1 MASASMLCFGIACG
15 GLLRVEAALSGAR
28 VTPIQ
33 KVIRLMD
40 EMKAKG
46 EDEKKAEAVRFSA
59 FDQWCK
65 DQSRQ
70 KQSEIDDATEKIEQ
84 LTAKIEKATATIT
97 KLTDRIEELD
107 EDIGRWEKDTKSATE
122 VRNKEAAD
130 YEATSQ
136 DYAESIDA
144 IAGALV
150 VLKKKAVNTA
160 QAEEALLQV
169 QRLRSVPLAS
179 KKLLTSFIQQGQ
191 PAVEEMPNDMLS
203 YEAPE
208 AYGYEFQSGGVVDML
223 EGLKDEFA
231 KKKYDMDAE
240 ELKAQHAF
248 EDLAQQMADNIE
260 NAKHEI
266 QKKTETRAQT
276 EEEKAG
282 LEGEKAQTES
292 DRAEDQKYLDE
303 TKALCDQKS
312 QDFEARQKLRAE
324 ELEAIQ
330 QAIDIMS
337 SDGVKGSGEKH
348 LPTLIA
354 TGSSLV
360 FLQRGGAGQHALAQE
375 KAAAFLAEKAKLWN
389 SRVLTLASQQV
400 AADPFGK
407 VKKMIKDLISQLMQE
422 STQEIEHKGWC
433 DAELATN
440 KNTREAKTQ
449 AVEELTAQ
457 KEDLTSTIAQLTQD
471 IEDLA
476 KAISELDVAMAEA
489 MAERTASKEKN
500 AQTVED
506 AKAAQVAVQQAT
518 AVLKD
523 FYAKSAEATA
533 LAQQTPAE
541 DAPETF
547 DKPYQGL
554 LPEGGSVVDFLEVI
568 LSDFARLQSETET
581 SEAAEQDEFEK
592 YMFDSKKDR
601 ALKENEKGHK
611 EAKKQDKESELV
623 STEQE
628 LKLTQEQLDKA
639 MAYYEKLKPT
649 CVDSGITY
657 EERVKRR
664 EEEIQ
669 SLQEAL
675 KILQGT
681 DLS

>member
-1 MASASMLCFGIACG
+1 MKSFGAPLLVLL
-15 GLLRVEAALSGAR
+15 GLADFCAA
-28 VTPIQ
+28 VTPIA
-33 KVIRLMD
+33 KVLELMKQM
-40 EMKAKG
+40 EAKG
-46 EDEKKAEAVRFSA
+46 VAEKEAEAVRFSA
-59 FDQWCK
+59 FGQWCG
-65 DQSRQ
+65 DQKRI
-70 KQSEIDDATEKIEQ
+70 KTEEIATATEKIEM
-84 LTAKIEKATATIT
+84 LTAKIEKAAAEIAA
-97 KLTDRIEELD
+97 LTDRIQELD
-107 EDIGRWEKDTKSATE
+107 EDVGRWEKDTKAATE
-122 VRNKEAAD
+122 VREKEAAD
-130 YEATSQ
+130 YMATSL
-136 DYAESIDA
+136 DFGESLDA
-144 IAGALV
+144 LDGAIL
-150 VLKKKAVNTA
+150 VLKKKSGNIA
-160 QAEEALLQV
+160 QAQEALLQV
-169 QRLRSVPLAS
+169 KALPLVPEAS
-179 KKLLTSFIQQGQ
+179 KRALVAFLQQGQ
-191 PAVEEMPNDMLS
+191 PAVEEMPDSQLFN
-203 YEAPE
+203 EAPE

-223 EGLKDEFA
+223 EKLKDQFS
-231 KKKYDMDAE
+231 KQKYDMDAE
-240 ELKAQHAF
+240 ELKAKHAF
-248 EDLAQQMADNIE
+248 EQMAQQLADNIE

-266 QKKTETRAQT
+266 SKKTAKRAETQEA
-276 EEEKAG
+276 KADM
-282 LEGEKAQTES
+282 EGEKAQVEA
-292 DRAEDQKYLDE
+292 DRAEDEKYLSE
-303 TKALCDQKS
+303 TNALCAQKTE
-312 QDFEARQKLRAE
+312 DFNSRQKLRGE
-324 ELEAIQ
+324 ELEAIRK
-330 QAIDIMS
+330 AIEIIS
-337 SDGVKGSGEKH
+337 SNDVSGAGEKH
-348 LPTLIA
+348 LPQL
-354 TGSSLV
+354 
-360 FLQRGGAGQHALAQE
+360 LQVRKGAASLAQLRS
-375 KAAAFLAEKAKLWN
+375 AAQTELLIQSKVATFLADQARRYG
-389 SRVLTLASQQV
+389 SRILLLASQHV
-400 AADPFGK
+400 AADPFIK

-449 AVEELTAQ
+449 AVEELTAS
-457 KEDLTSTIAQLTQD
+457 KEDLTSTIAQLSQD
-471 IEDLA
+471 IEDLT
-476 KAISELDVAMAEA
+476 KAIQELDVAMADA
-489 MAERTASKEKN
+489 TAERTASKEKN

-518 AVLKD
+518 AILKD

-533 LAQQTPAE
+533 LAQTVQTPAD

-547 DKPYQGL
+547 SKPYQGL

-568 LSDFARLQSETET
+568 LTDFARLQSETET

>member
-1 MASASMLCFGIACG
+1 
-15 GLLRVEAALSGAR
+15 
-28 VTPIQ
+28 
-33 KVIRLMD
+33 
-40 EMKAKG
+40 
-46 EDEKKAEAVRFSA
+46 
-59 FDQWCK
+59 
-65 DQSRQ
+65 
-70 KQSEIDDATEKIEQ
+70 
-84 LTAKIEKATATIT
+84 
-97 KLTDRIEELD
+97 
-107 EDIGRWEKDTKSATE
+107 
-122 VRNKEAAD
+122 
-130 YEATSQ
+130 
-136 DYAESIDA
+136 
-144 IAGALV
+144 
-150 VLKKKAVNTA
+150 
-160 QAEEALLQV
+160 LLQV
-169 QRLRSVPLAS
+169 SSLKMVPESS
-179 KKLLTSFIQQGQ
+179 KKALLAFLQQ
-191 PAVEEMPNDMLS
+191 PAVEEMPDEMLS

-208 AYGYEFQSGGVVDML
+208 AHGYEFQSGGVVDML
-223 EGLKDEFA
+223 EKLKDQFA
-231 KKKYDMDAE
+231 KQKYDMDRE
-240 ELKAQHAF
+240 ELTAKHAY
-248 EDLAQQMADNIE
+248 EQMAQQLADNIE

-266 QKKTETRAQT
+266 SKKTALRAQT
-276 EEEKAG
+276 QEAKADM
-282 LEGEKAQTES
+282 EGEKAQTEA

-303 TKALCDQKS
+303 TTALCTQKTE
-312 QDFEARQKLRAE
+312 DFNSRQKLRSE
-324 ELEAIQ
+324 ELDAIR
-330 QAIDIMS
+330 QAIDIIS
-337 SDGVKGSGEKH
+337 SNAVSGSGEKH
-348 LPTLIA
+348 LPQL
-354 TGSSLV
+354 
-360 FLQRGGAGQHALAQE
+360 LQVRKGAASLAQLRSGAQAE
-375 KAAAFLAEKAKLWN
+375 QILIQSKVAGFLADQAKRYS
-389 SRVLTLASQQV
+389 SRVLLLASQRV
-400 AADPFGK
+400 AADPFVK